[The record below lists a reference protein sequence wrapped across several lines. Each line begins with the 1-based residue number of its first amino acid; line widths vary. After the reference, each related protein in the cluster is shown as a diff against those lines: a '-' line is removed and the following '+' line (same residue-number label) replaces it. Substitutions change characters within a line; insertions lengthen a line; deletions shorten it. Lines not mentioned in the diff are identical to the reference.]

1 MPAQAHRAARSV
13 RDFGVPSV
21 PGAPRRALGLAV
33 ILAALAGAA
42 MLSLAVGSNP
52 LSIAEV
58 WHGLWTHD
66 GSTASAV
73 VWGLRGPRTAVG
85 IIVGAAFGVAGALIQ
100 ALTRNPLADPG
111 ILGVNAGAGFAVTLG
126 AGVLGLTSV
135 TDYVWFAFAGAAAA
149 TLLVYLIGS
158 AGRGSTTPEALV
170 LAGVAL
176 GAVLT
181 GFSTMLELLDP
192 EVFRVVRNWG
202 LGSID
207 RTELSETLGV
217 APFLAAGLLLAFA
230 LAGSLNS
237 LALGDDLAASL
248 GTRVLRTRILGIV
261 SITLLAGTATALTGG
276 LGFVGLMVP
285 HIVRW
290 FTGPDQRWIIAYSAP
305 AASALVLLSDVVG
318 RVAGRPGEIE
328 AGIVTAVIGA
338 PVLIALVR
346 RRNASG
352 L

>member
-1 MPAQAHRAARSV
+1 V
-13 RDFGVPSV
+13 LLT
-21 PGAPRRALGLAV
+21 ALV
-33 ILAALAGAA
+33 VA
-42 MLSLAVGSNP
+42 MLLSLALGANP
-52 LSIAEV
+52 LSIGEV
-58 WHGLWTHD
+58 WQGFWSSD
-66 GSTASAV
+66 DADASSI
-73 VWGLRGPRTAVG
+73 VWGLRGPRTIVG

-100 ALTRNPLADPG
+100 SLTRNPLADPG

-126 AGVLGLTSV
+126 VGFFGLTSI
-135 TDYVWFAFAGAAAA
+135 TGYVWFAFLGAAAA

-158 AGRGSTTPEALV
+158 AGGRGSPVTPVTPVALV

-181 GFSTMLELLDP
+181 GFSTTLALLDP
-192 EVFRVVRNWG
+192 DTFRAVRNWG

-207 RTELSETLGV
+207 RTELDQTLSV
-217 APFLAAGLLLAFA
+217 APFLAAGLLLAVA

-248 GTRVLRTRILGIV
+248 GTRVMRTRLLGIA

-276 LGFVGLMVP
+276 LAFVGLMVP

-290 FTGPDQRWIIAYSAP
+290 FTGPDQRWIIAYSAL
-305 AASALVLLSDVVG
+305 AAAALVLIADAVG

-328 AGIVTAVIGA
+328 VGIVTAVIGA

-346 RRNASG
+346 RRNVSG